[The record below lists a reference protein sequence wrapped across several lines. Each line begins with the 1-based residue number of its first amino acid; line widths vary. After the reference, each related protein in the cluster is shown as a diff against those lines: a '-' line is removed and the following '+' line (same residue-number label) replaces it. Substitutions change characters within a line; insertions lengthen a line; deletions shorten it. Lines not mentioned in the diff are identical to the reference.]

1 MVIIGCDYHPSMQ
14 QIAWCDNR
22 SGAQGERRLEHAS
35 GEAEKFYRELKQ
47 RGVEVRV
54 GIEASGHTRWFERLL
69 AELGMELW
77 IGHPAKIAAQ
87 RVRKQKTDRGDAQLL
102 LQLLQEDRF
111 PKLWIPSPENRDL
124 RQLLWHRHRLV
135 QMRTRVKNQLQSIAM
150 NEGVRRQSRL
160 WSKPGRA
167 QLESFVLAP
176 WTARRHDLL
185 QLLDQLNPQIAE
197 LSRAIEQE
205 AERRPEVLRLMTHP
219 GVGPITALAFV
230 LVIGTPT
237 RFRCGKQIG
246 SYVGLIPAED
256 SSAGHQRLGHISK
269 QGNALLRFLLVEA
282 AQAAA
287 RWDSDWRRRYVHLAM
302 RRQKSIAKVAM
313 ARRLAVRLYWMWRN
327 GWEYSQL
334 VEFGS
339 YPGKARYRTWREL
352 ERRPL
357 DGASRSLKR
366 EFEEV
371 IMVEV

>member
-54 GIEASGHTRWFERLL
+54 GLEASGHTRWFERLL
-69 AELGMELW
+69 AELEMELW

-87 RVRKQKTDRGDAQLL
+87 
-102 LQLLQEDRF
+102 
-111 PKLWIPSPENRDL
+111 
-124 RQLLWHRHRLV
+124 

-167 QLESFVLAP
+167 QLESFALPP
-176 WTARRHDLL
+176 WSARRRHDLL

-230 LVIGTPT
+230 LVLGTPQ
-237 RFRCGKQIG
+237 RFPCGKQVG
-246 SYVGLIPAED
+246 TYLGLIP
-256 SSAGHQRLGHISK
+256 S
-269 QGNALLRFLLVEA
+269 
-282 AQAAA
+282 
-287 RWDSDWRRRYVHLAM
+287 
-302 RRQKSIAKVAM
+302 
-313 ARRLAVRLYWMWRN
+313 
-327 GWEYSQL
+327 
-334 VEFGS
+334 
-339 YPGKARYRTWREL
+339 
-352 ERRPL
+352 
-357 DGASRSLKR
+357 
-366 EFEEV
+366 
-371 IMVEV
+371 